1 MSGIG
6 GLILVIALLAI
17 GFVSGGLL
25 QKIKGWPWKK

>member
-17 GFVSGGLL
+17 GALIGTLV
-25 QKIKGWPWKK
+25 QWKWQWPWKK